1 MALNDDDES
10 LFLVSFSYCD
20 ACMKNNLLK
29 TETEALLRITKRE
42 ANTINR
48 ERERGR
54 ERKRKVR
61 IRIE

>member
-1 MALNDDDES
+1 M
-10 LFLVSFSYCD
+10 
-20 ACMKNNLLK
+20 MNNLLK

-54 ERKRKVR
+54 ERKRKRKVR

>member
-1 MALNDDDES
+1 MHEK
-10 LFLVSFSYCD
+10 Y
-20 ACMKNNLLK
+20 LLK
-29 TETEALLRITKRE
+29 TETLLRRTKRE

>member
-1 MALNDDDES
+1 MALNDDES
-10 LFLVSFSYCD
+10 LVLVSFSYE
-20 ACMKNNLLK
+20 CMHENNLLK
-29 TETEALLRITKRE
+29 TEALLRRTKRE

>member
-1 MALNDDDES
+1 MMR
-10 LFLVSFSYCD
+10 VCFSS
-20 ACMKNNLLK
+20 ASVIEKCMKNNLLK
-29 TETEALLRITKRE
+29 TEALLRRTKRE

-54 ERKRKVR
+54 ERIRKVR

>member
-1 MALNDDDES
+1 
-10 LFLVSFSYCD
+10 
-20 ACMKNNLLK
+20 MKNNLLK

-48 ERERGR
+48 ERERER
-54 ERKRKVR
+54 ERKKKKSKNKNRVR